1 MKEERV
7 WRKEATTEYTSITG
21 ISLRNQ
27 TKALVKSKLHRD
39 SCRRSE
45 HAYTKHVSHTA
56 LCKQCHHELQCCAT
70 NALAQRGSQ
79 PWPTSYGTSER
90 WQGFRRVNPPNP
102 PSFTPKSLSDWGIY
116 YTQWKVK
123 GRGALWLVRGSNSS
137 SEVSVTLCYVL
148 GLAFV
153 TSYIHPKP
161 SSASPSVLLSLT
173 AAYPS
178 EHIQC
183 QHKAAVG
190 LSEESVPCSL
200 V

>member
-1 MKEERV
+1 MPTLSTYHTQLYASS
-7 WRKEATTEYTSITG
+7 ATT
-21 ISLRNQ
+21 
-27 TKALVKSKLHRD
+27 
-39 SCRRSE
+39 SCSVVQQMPW
-45 HAYTKHVSHTA
+45 HSMAPSHDPPA
-56 LCKQCHHELQCCAT
+56 MEQVRGGRASGGLILQ
-70 NALAQRGSQ
+70 
-79 PWPTSYGTSER
+79 
-90 WQGFRRVNPPNP
+90 NP

-190 LSEESVPCSL
+190 LSEESVPRSL